1 MSSTVRIAN
10 DMKEL
15 KTINNEIRRVSIQLK
30 NLRDKKKEIETHILS
45 FLKHEEQ
52 PGLRYQEM
60 VVLSGEKKIRDK
72 KDKNQKE
79 EEIISLLENA
89 GVSDAKNTYTNI
101 LEAMKGEQHIVPT
114 LKIKNTVEKNSLL
127 NI

>member
-1 MSSTVRIAN
+1 MSSTTRIAN

-15 KTINNEIRRVSIQLK
+15 KTINNEIRRLTIQLK
-30 NLRDKKKEIETHILS
+30 NLRDKKKDLEKHILS
-45 FLKHEEQ
+45 FLKQEEQ

-72 KDKNQKE
+72 KDKEQKE
-79 EEIISLLENA
+79 QEIINLLENA
-89 GVSDAKNTYTNI
+89 GVNDAKNTYNTI
-101 LEAMKGEQHIVPT
+101 LEAMKGEQHTVPT
-114 LKIKNTVEKNSLL
+114 LKIKNSANTNSIL

>member
-1 MSSTVRIAN
+1 MSSTTRIAN

-15 KTINNEIRRVSIQLK
+15 KTINNEIRRITIQLK
-30 NLRDKKKEIETHILS
+30 NLRDKKKDLEKHILS
-45 FLKHEEQ
+45 FLKQEEQ

-72 KDKNQKE
+72 KDKEQKE
-79 EEIISLLENA
+79 QEIINLLENA
-89 GVSDAKNTYTNI
+89 GVNDAKNTYNTI
-101 LEAMKGEQHIVPT
+101 LEAMKGEQHTVPT
-114 LKIKNTVEKNSLL
+114 LKIKNSVNTNSIL

>member
-1 MSSTVRIAN
+1 MSSTTRIAN

-15 KTINNEIRRVSIQLK
+15 KTINNEIRRLTIQLK
-30 NLRDKKKEIETHILS
+30 NLRDKKKDLEKHILS
-45 FLKHEEQ
+45 FLKQEEQ

-72 KDKNQKE
+72 KDKEQKE
-79 EEIISLLENA
+79 QEIINLLENA
-89 GVSDAKNTYTNI
+89 GVNDAKNTYNTI
-101 LEAMKGEQHIVPT
+101 LEAMKGEQHTVPT
-114 LKIKNTVEKNSLL
+114 LKIKNSVNTNSIL